1 MNWLFYLSLVGSLFT
16 AQSYKP
22 VDTLNLSQYD
32 GLWYEIYGD
41 RADRAF
47 QGFGTCITAE
57 YTIENENNVS
67 VFNREIRK
75 DGTVD
80 TIEGYAFYEDNCTGG
95 DLTVYLEG
103 TASTAPYWVLE
114 LGPVVNDEYDYA
126 IVSDDKQFTLFVLVR
141 NVTNFFELYNDDV
154 MDTLVE
160 MGFTKKINEPMLIE
174 QYTEC
179 VYSDDD
185 SDVYVDDNVVEEEED
200 VTKEEEEEEDVTE
213 EERE

>member
-1 MNWLFYLSLVGSLFT
+1 MNWLFCVSLIGSLFT
-16 AQSYKP
+16 VQSYKP
-22 VDTLNLSQYD
+22 VDTLNLSQYV

-41 RADRAF
+41 RFDRAF

-57 YTIENENNVS
+57 YTIKNENNVS
-67 VFNREIRK
+67 VLNREIRK
-75 DGTVD
+75 NGTVD
-80 TIEGYAFYEDNCTGG
+80 TIEGYAFYENNCTGG

-103 TASTAPYWVLE
+103 TPSTSPYWVLE

-126 IVSDDKQFTLFVLVR
+126 IVSDDNQLSLFVLVR

-200 VTKEEEEEEDVTE
+200 VTKEEEDMTE